1 MLTIQPNDGKKPLLS
16 VFDGQILL
24 NVEFEVPEERFE
36 DNISFSFAEHCPPEM
51 KLLRSNEISFGLTSN
66 QARILA
72 QALLDAAQKN
82 DQWLARQR

>member
-1 MLTIQPNDGKKPLLS
+1 MLTIQPNNEKKPLLS

-36 DNISFSFAEHCPPEM
+36 DNISFSFAENCRPEE
-51 KLLRSNEISFGLTSN
+51 KLLRGNEISFGLTSA

-82 DQWLARQR
+82 DQWLARF